1 MGIKLTGNP
10 HIIKDGVCT
19 LFLLDR
25 AGKVKAKTIVDEDDA
40 ERVLKRRW
48 LVGRNGYAITVVNG
62 KQIGLHNFIM
72 KSQMIDH
79 ISGNRFDNRKRNLRK
94 VTSQQNA
101 QNVAIGKQNT
111 SGLKGVSW
119 DKRLGKWCV
128 FIQIPGMKIKRVW
141 ATDDKNNAGYIY
153 DQWAMQLFG
162 EFARTN
168 FNYSGSVVVPR
179 QDKKDTPE

>member
-1 MGIKLTGNP
+1 MVRKTTGNP
-10 HIIKDGVCT
+10 YIIKDGVCT
-19 LFLLDR
+19 LFILDKD
-25 AGKVKAKTIVDEDDA
+25 GKVRAKTVVDEDDA

-48 LVGRNGYAITVVNG
+48 IVGRSGYAITVVKD

-72 KSQMIDH
+72 GAQLIDH
-79 ISGNRFDNRKRNLRK
+79 ISGNRFDNRKVNLRK
-94 VTSQQNA
+94 VTRQQNA

-111 SGLKGVSW
+111 SGYKGVSW
-119 DKRLGKWCV
+119 DSRIEKWAT

-141 ATDDKNNAGYIY
+141 ADKDIIEAAYIY

-168 FNYSGSVVVPR
+168 FDYR
-179 QDKKDTPE
+179 QSIEVERQTKKTH